1 MKAAEITVLEEVELN
16 NPIFIEA
23 LPGVGHVGK
32 LVADHMVD
40 ELDATKF
47 AEIYSPTFPP
57 QVLVGEG
64 GMIENMINEAKMTEV
79 GKDRPNQR
87 YNTGNARH
95 DD

>member
-1 MKAAEITVLEEVELN
+1 MKAAEITILEEVELD

-32 LVADHMVD
+32 LVADHMID

-57 QVLVGEG
+57 QVLVGED
-64 GMIENMINEAKMTEV
+64 GMIENMINELYYIRDLGEE
-79 GKDRPNQR
+79 NQDVILIGG
-87 YNTGNARH
+87 NTQ
-95 DD
+95 